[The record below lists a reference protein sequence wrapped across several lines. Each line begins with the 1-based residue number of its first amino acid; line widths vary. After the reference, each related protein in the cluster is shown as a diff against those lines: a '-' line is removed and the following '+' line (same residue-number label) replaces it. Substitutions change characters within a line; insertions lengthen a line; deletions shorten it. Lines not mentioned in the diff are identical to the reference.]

1 MVKKVETQFFEMG
14 FHLLSGIIVD
24 KELADK
30 LQVVLEEARK
40 KVCQLLDENKEHLK
54 ESSDHTVYPFGK
66 STSINV
72 ITPKGAFDLSYDQR
86 KSLLDS
92 ALAMK
97 PIEHLYESDSR
108 DFDKLKAIIQRDIED
123 KQLAEEGGNN
133 G

>member
-54 ESSDHTVYPFGK
+54 ESSDHTVYPFG
-66 STSINV
+66 IIDLNRFVYVNV
-72 ITPKGAFDLSYDQR
+72 SCRFFGGAKVHEYLIFNA
-86 KSLLDS
+86 S
-92 ALAMK
+92 AGVSGEFSSFFV
-97 PIEHLYESDSR
+97 I
-108 DFDKLKAIIQRDIED
+108 
-123 KQLAEEGGNN
+123 EGGNSLYQSDSSH
-133 G
+133 